1 MATTPN
7 ETFSIPTTLESSG
20 TAHFYHGEQVDLR
33 ASDLDPVARF
43 TAEAIGAA
51 AHLSSIG
58 DPTPDMFDARR
69 MQLDGAFS
77 TNVVDLATKHPA
89 GYSETSPTTPEATP
103 GEIIDFVLRAGAH
116 VVKYRTEEQD
126 IPREGSKAA

>member
-20 TAHFYHGEQVDLR
+20 TAHFYHGEQVDLH
-33 ASDLDPVARF
+33 ASNLDPVARF
-43 TAEAIGAA
+43 TAEAMGAA
-51 AHLSSIG
+51 AHQEAVGNPAPSRFDTKRMEYIG
-58 DPTPDMFDARR
+58 
-69 MQLDGAFS
+69 S
-77 TNVVDLATKHPA
+77 NVTYLADKRQPEHK
-89 GYSETSPTTPEATP
+89 ETSLQTPEATP